1 MMISYFFNYG
11 ILIKEMMF
19 DFFELWIYF
28 FFFLN
33 LKMKER
39 NWITLRIIFEMNQV
53 YDSLIKLISLNWYNL
68 I

>member
-11 ILIKEMMF
+11 ILIEEMMF

>member
-1 MMISYFFNYG
+1 MISYFFNYG

-19 DFFELWIYF
+19 DFFELYIYF

-33 LKMKER
+33 LKMRER

-53 YDSLIKLISLNWYNL
+53 YDSLIKLISLN
-68 I
+68 

>member
-11 ILIKEMMF
+11 ILIKEMF

>member
-19 DFFELWIYF
+19 DFFELWIFF

-33 LKMKER
+33 LKMRER

>member
-28 FFFLN
+28 FFLN
-33 LKMKER
+33 LKMRER

>member
-33 LKMKER
+33 LKMRER

>member
-11 ILIKEMMF
+11 ILIKEMF

-33 LKMKER
+33 LKMRER

>member
-11 ILIKEMMF
+11 ILIEEMMF

-28 FFFLN
+28 FFLN
-33 LKMKER
+33 LKMRER

>member
-1 MMISYFFNYG
+1 MISYFFNYG

-19 DFFELWIYF
+19 DFFELYIYF

-53 YDSLIKLISLNWYNL
+53 YDSLIKLISLN
-68 I
+68 